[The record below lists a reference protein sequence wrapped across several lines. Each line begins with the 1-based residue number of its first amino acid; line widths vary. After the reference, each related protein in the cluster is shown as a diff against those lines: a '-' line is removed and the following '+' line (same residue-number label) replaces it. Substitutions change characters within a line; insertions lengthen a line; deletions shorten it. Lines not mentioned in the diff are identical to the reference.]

1 MAASDETE
9 PLSPT
14 PSSSESAPDMEE
26 DANTPEPPAPSGAL
40 EDDPSLLEPATR
52 ALIDGPDQPDG
63 ENHPTPAAARPD
75 AAATFEDAAVSD
87 TDSVSDEP
95 ESSTAA
101 PAPIEAPA
109 DLMRVTSAHRI
120 AVELKRI
127 ETEIREILE
136 GRDTRRK
143 RRLAGTRGW
152 QELEE
157 DIRSWRGTG
166 RFDPPTLDRLDQLI
180 TRRHHL
186 FGHLRFVASTRPVW
200 NS

>member
-1 MAASDETE
+1 MAAPDETE

-14 PSSSESAPDMEE
+14 PSSSESTPDRVE
-26 DANTPEPPAPSGAL
+26 DANTSEPPASPGTL

-63 ENHPTPAAARPD
+63 ENQPAATRPD
-75 AAATFEDAAVSD
+75 PAATFEDAAVSD
-87 TDSVSDEP
+87 ADKVSDEP
-95 ESSTAA
+95 QSSTAA
-101 PAPIEAPA
+101 PAPIEARA
-109 DLMRVTSAHRI
+109 DLKRETSAHRI

-127 ETEIREILE
+127 ETEIRAILE
-136 GRDTRRK
+136 DRDTRRK

-157 DIRSWRGTG
+157 DIRSWRCTR
-166 RFDPPTLDRLDQLI
+166 RFDAPTLDRLDRLI

-186 FGHLRFVASTRPVW
+186 FSHLRYVASTRPVW
-200 NS
+200 NT

>member
-1 MAASDETE
+1 MAAADETE

-14 PSSSESAPDMEE
+14 PSSSESAPDTEE
-26 DANTPEPPAPSGAL
+26 DANTPEPPAPPDVL

-63 ENHPTPAAARPD
+63 ENQPAPADAQTDPAAA
-75 AAATFEDAAVSD
+75 FEDAAVSD
-87 TDSVSDEP
+87 TDTVSDEP

-109 DLMRVTSAHRI
+109 DLKRETSAHRI
-120 AVELKRI
+120 AVELQRI
-127 ETEIREILE
+127 ETEIRAILE

-143 RRLAGTRGW
+143 RRLAGTRRW

-157 DIRSWRGTG
+157 DIRSWRCTG
-166 RFDPPTLDRLDQLI
+166 RFDPPTLDRLDRLI

-186 FGHLRFVASTRPVW
+186 FGHLRFVVSTRPVW